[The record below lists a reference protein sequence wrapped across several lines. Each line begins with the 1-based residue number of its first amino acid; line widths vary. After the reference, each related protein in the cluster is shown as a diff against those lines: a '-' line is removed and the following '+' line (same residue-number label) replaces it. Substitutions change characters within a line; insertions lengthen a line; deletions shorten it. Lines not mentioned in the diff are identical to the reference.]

1 MVFFSSPYG
10 ANDGPAVE
18 LTNSTL
24 VIEWGYMRAVQNFV
38 VWMLVVFLPFNR
50 AGAAPPEAKSVPPL
64 VAIGDVHGDFQDFV
78 AILQH
83 TNLID
88 KQNHWA
94 GGQTTFVQ
102 VGDLLDRGP
111 KPRDVMDLLMS
122 MEREAAKDGG
132 RVVPLLGN
140 HEMMNMMGD
149 LRYVTPENYASF
161 ADANSEARRQAAYK
175 DYTKWRARHTALL
188 AEVSPPLELT
198 EAEWM
203 ARHPAGFIEQRE
215 AFSPKGNYGTW
226 LRTHAAVAEINNVVF
241 LHGGISPNVAS
252 MKVDEI
258 NSRIRD
264 EIKIFDSCR
273 QYLIDEGLILPSFN
287 LQEIA
292 VVLQAEISAELKSK
306 VATNPDV
313 RSRISQLLQFPNWLS
328 VRVDGPLWFRG
339 YDQWTD
345 EEGSAQIDKILKS
358 LKADHLVTGHT
369 VQKTGHIRS
378 RYAGKVLLIDT
389 GMLSSYYP
397 GGRPSALEIDHGK
410 FTAEY
415 LDEQTV
421 LLEPAKAA
429 LVKTRSQPLL
439 AEENNSGEDSNHFAL
454 LVSALSKVAVQR

>member
-1 MVFFSSPYG
+1 
-10 ANDGPAVE
+10 
-18 LTNSTL
+18 
-24 VIEWGYMRAVQNFV
+24 
-38 VWMLVVFLPFNR
+38 MLVVFLPFNR

-102 VGDLLDRGP
+102 LGDLLDRGP

-122 MEREAAKDGG
+122 LEREAAKEGG

-149 LRYVTPENYASF
+149 LRYVTFENYASF
-161 ADANSEARRQAAYK
+161 ADANSEARRQAVYK
-175 DYTKWRARHTALL
+175 DYTKWRARHPALL

-226 LRTHAAVAEINNVVF
+226 LRNHAAVAEINNVVF

-306 VATNPDV
+306 VASDPAV
-313 RSRISQLLQFPNWLS
+313 RSRISELLQFPNWLS

-378 RYAGKVLLIDT
+378 RYGGKILLIDT

-397 GGRPSALEIDHGK
+397 GGRPSALEIENDGK
-410 FTAEY
+410 FTAKY
-415 LDEQTV
+415 LDEQEV
-421 LLEPAKAA
+421 LLEPGKAA
-429 LVKTRSQPLL
+429 AVKTMSHAPSK
-439 AEENNSGEDSNHFAL
+439 AGNCGGGSNHFSL
-454 LVSALSKVAVQR
+454 LESPLLEVAAPN